1 MADED
6 IALVER
12 HDSPSTEDETIVIQ
26 RARGRNL
33 WELRNVTLGD
43 YDNRAY
49 VEYVFILLKNHKVVF
64 ALINS

>member
-12 HDSPSTEDETIVIQ
+12 HDSQSTEDQTIVIQ

-33 WELRNVTLGD
+33 KELRNVMLGV
-43 YDNRAY
+43 YDQRAY
-49 VEYVFILLKNHKVVF
+49 VEYVFI
-64 ALINS
+64 